1 MTLKNILVN
10 DKLYR
15 WIVKD
20 LFLKCLSSDQAR
32 VAMKKVHEDVC
43 GTHQSAPGMKWLFD
57 RAGLY

>member
-20 LFLKCLSSDQAR
+20 LFLKYLSSDQAR